1 MKKLKLKHVSLQGL
15 EAAENTS
22 LCPTKV
28 LHELS
33 YFKNYD
39 RFSFRLS
46 RPLLKWIKSQ
56 GGSRYIRN
64 LVLKDLEAKAEK
76 AEAEV

>member
-1 MKKLKLKHVSLQGL
+1 MKELKLKRASSQGL
-15 EAAENTS
+15 EVAENTS
-22 LCPTKV
+22 LCPTKI
-28 LHELS
+28 LRELS

-64 LVLKDLEAKAEK
+64 LVLKDLEAKAQGES
-76 AEAEV
+76 E

>member
-1 MKKLKLKHVSLQGL
+1 MKELKLKRVSSQGL
-15 EAAENTS
+15 ENAENSS

-56 GGSRYIRN
+56 GGSSYVRRLI
-64 LVLKDLEAKAEK
+64 LEDLERRARSE
-76 AEAEV
+76 E